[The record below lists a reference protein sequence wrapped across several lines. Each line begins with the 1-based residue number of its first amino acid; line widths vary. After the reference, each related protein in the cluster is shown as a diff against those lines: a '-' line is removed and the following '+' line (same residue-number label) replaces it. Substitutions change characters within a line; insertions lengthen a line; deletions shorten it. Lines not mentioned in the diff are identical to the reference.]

1 MSETIDFAVI
11 ILIVFYLILFLVLLQ
26 LISCVDAE
34 LKYEIERKVCALDEM
49 SFFVS
54 YNVYHPK
61 EFFCKPLLSK
71 KFRAH
76 R

>member
-34 LKYEIERKVCALDEM
+34 LKYEIERKYVPWM
-49 SFFVS
+49 
-54 YNVYHPK
+54 K
-61 EFFCKPLLSK
+61 
-71 KFRAH
+71 
-76 R
+76 